1 MGSNGLTEQHL
12 FLGLVVPNLTYEYKQ
27 LAQTIY
33 CISVE
38 SSSCNEKNL
47 LSVTLQIS
55 SSSIQRDSSSILH
68 ETVVWKW
75 NSLNF
80 FLKHDS
86 HNIFHPLE
94 QDIFSTG
101 IRLTISCNVQTRQLW
116 SFLFTLETCK
126 ICFWKATNSFN
137 FDSKNWS
144 GFSFENEDV
153 SSPSASATY
162 LVFRLHLLVF
172 LCMTHCSHGS
182 SPSPVH
188 VNPTFK

>member
-126 ICFWKATNSFN
+126 ICFWKATNSSN
-137 FDSKNWS
+137 FDSKKLEWFFFWKWGCFISICLCNLF
-144 GFSFENEDV
+144 GLPPSFASISLHDTLQPWIFPIT
-153 SSPSASATY
+153 SP
-162 LVFRLHLLVF
+162 
-172 LCMTHCSHGS
+172 CKSH
-182 SPSPVH
+182 
-188 VNPTFK
+188 F